1 MTGLACARARL
12 VLWPGQGPRPASPD
26 VLAAQEHVAA
36 CAACSAFFAEQ
47 ATLGAVVR
55 QADRGH
61 APEALRRR
69 VLAMAR
75 GDRRPARLKLAL
87 GAAAAVVI
95 VAGAVA
101 IWRPTGSGSG
111 GGAVPERTILALL
124 TAEHQRLVAG
134 GGISSGDA
142 AEVTRWFAGRVDFA
156 LHIPEFA
163 GGALRGGRLC
173 MADGH
178 RGAIVEYEYEGQ
190 VVSYFVLP
198 LAVRGAP
205 AELRHATQAGY
216 RVVWWVQD
224 GLLHGVVGSL
234 PADRLEQLAR
244 WCREQWQTVIAFLG
258 SSQPALLQPWEA

>member
-1 MTGLACARARL
+1 MTDLACARARL

-26 VLAAQEHVAA
+26 VLAAQEHVAG
-36 CAACSAFFAEQ
+36 CSACSAFFAEQ
-47 ATLGAVVR
+47 AALGAAVR
-55 QADRGH
+55 QADRRS

-75 GDRRPARLKLAL
+75 GDRRQGRLKLAL

-101 IWRPTGSGSG
+101 VWRPSEGVS
-111 GGAVPERTILALL
+111 ERTILSLF

-134 GGISSGDA
+134 GGISSSDA
-142 AEVTRWFAGRVDFA
+142 TEVTGWFAGRVDFA
-156 LHIPEFA
+156 LRIPEFA
-163 GGALRGGRLC
+163 GGGLRGGRLC

-178 RGAIVEYEYEGQ
+178 RGAIVEYEFEGQ
-190 VVSYFVLP
+190 MVSYFVLP

-224 GLLHGVVGSL
+224 GLLHAVVGGLS
-234 PADRLEQLAR
+234 ADRLEQLAR
-244 WCREQWQTVIAFLG
+244 WCRDQWQSVIAFLG
-258 SSQPALLQPWEA
+258 SHQPT